1 MREDAIVY
9 AISKMTKYGQFF
21 NRKRYLFF
29 LEFDPLFLIRL
40 ETTINTIVFETLF
53 RWSSMAHNWRCNWC
67 SGGGDYH
74 HYSRGLVG
82 AKQEK
87 VQKKGY

>member
-1 MREDAIVY
+1 MASFLTEND
-9 AISKMTKYGQFF
+9 TC
-21 NRKRYLFF
+21 LF

-53 RWSSMAHNWRCNWC
+53 RWSSVAHNWRCNWC
-67 SGGGDYH
+67 SGSGDYH